1 MIDINEL
8 RQSAQAA
15 TPGPWYIGSGT
26 YEGRNIYS
34 AEAVTDDE
42 GFTYNPVVATAED
55 DDVVCWEANAR
66 LIAAANPAVISELLD
81 RLEAAEKSDAESL
94 AMYRRARDERDAL
107 RAEIERLQS
116 NLSASAQAFVQLEAV
131 AAEARRNDAT
141 AMSWISEAKH
151 AIGYE
156 GDMPGFIGALRELND
171 VRRRVPAKITVSQAP
186 HSQYAKG
193 WNDCMKAIKEETK

>member
-34 AEAVTDDE
+34 VEAVTDDE

-81 RLEAAEKSDAESL
+81 RLEAAEADALEQARLNGMGASREAALIAKLEAAEKSDAESL
-94 AMYRRARDERDAL
+94 EMYRRARDERDTL
-107 RAEIERLQS
+107 RAKIEQMERQEPVAEWTE
-116 NLSASAQAFVQLEAV
+116 NRFHQYPQLVWNEKYRV
-131 AAEARRNDAT
+131 N
-141 AMSWISEAKH
+141 
-151 AIGYE
+151 IGDKLYTL
-156 GDMPGFIGALRELND
+156 PG
-171 VRRRVPAKITVSQAP
+171 
-186 HSQYAKG
+186 AKG
-193 WNDCMKAIKEETK
+193 E